1 MLEFSVNVD
10 HDGREALWYLEAEDE
25 SKLLAWYR
33 LDTWRGDPP
42 SVEMVAEAIRVWRS
56 RLTTAAELTA
66 AARKME
72 AASE

>member
-10 HDGREALWYLEAEDE
+10 SDGREVLWSLEAEDE
-25 SKLLAWYR
+25 SEHMGWYR
-33 LDTWRGDPP
+33 LETWRGDPP
-42 SVEMVAEAIRVWRS
+42 LVEAVAEAIRVWRS

-66 AARKME
+66 AARE